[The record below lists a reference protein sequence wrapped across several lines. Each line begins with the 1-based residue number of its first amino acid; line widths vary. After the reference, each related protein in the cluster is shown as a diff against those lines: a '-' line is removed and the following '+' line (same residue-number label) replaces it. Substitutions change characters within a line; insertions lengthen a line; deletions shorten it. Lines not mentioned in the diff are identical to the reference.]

1 MQAAASL
8 RMCGLGGST
17 RVSAASRRLSSSA
30 SLRVLPLGWDCID
43 CSGSTKGAMTAG
55 EPSMPCRLTAA
66 NCVAFVSCPSIS
78 DFTRRSGRDGKLAVQ
93 GAVRVQGSEMPSS
106 VLKSNAHDE
115 AAMWRPNAGELK
127 NNNNLLQLPTADSGS
142 TTPVQPRTASR
153 LQEEAPARRQG
164 WRGQKGG
171 PSIH

>member
-1 MQAAASL
+1 
-8 RMCGLGGST
+8 
-17 RVSAASRRLSSSA
+17 
-30 SLRVLPLGWDCID
+30 
-43 CSGSTKGAMTAG
+43 MTAG

-127 NNNNLLQLPTADSGS
+127 KQQQPPAAPHGRLGIDHSCTTSDSFSAAG
-142 TTPVQPRTASR
+142 RGACAASR
-153 LQEEAPARRQG
+153 LARPKR
-164 WRGQKGG
+164 RA
-171 PSIH
+171 IHPLTNCTDAAVQ